1 LQLLERS
8 ITPEQRNRIFDGMR
22 RAVARGTGLT
32 RQLLAFSRRR
42 PLNPESLDLA
52 THLRGMREM
61 LDASLGGDIHVEMK
75 FGPEVWPVEVDAGEM
90 ELAVLNLCV
99 NARDALSRG
108 GVITL
113 AADNVQETDHNGARD
128 FVRLSVADTGSGIP
142 PEVMARVFEPFFTT
156 KDVNKGSGLGLTQ
169 VYGFAQQSGGRVTID
184 SQVGKGTTV
193 TVLLPRSARLPAPTT
208 RTAVEI
214 PGASI
219 TSTDG
224 AARRGQMLLVEDDKE
239 VSALTREMLSC
250 LGFSVIH
257 VATPEAALG
266 ALADGR
272 TVDLVLSDIMM
283 PGGVSGLDL
292 AREIRRR
299 HPDLPIVLTTGYVE
313 AAGGMKEG
321 EFVLLP
327 KPYSLEA
334 LAEVLSAEA
343 RS

>member
-1 LQLLERS
+1 
-8 ITPEQRNRIFDGMR
+8 MR

-42 PLNPESLDLA
+42 PLNPESLDLPA
-52 THLRGMREM
+52 HLTGMREM
-61 LDASLGGDIHVEMK
+61 LDASLGGDIHVEMT
-75 FGPEVWPVEVDAGEM
+75 FGPEVWPVEIDAGEM

-99 NARDALSRG
+99 NARDAMSKG
-108 GVITL
+108 GVI
-113 AADNVQETDHNGARD
+113 AIEAGNVQERDRDGVRD

-142 PEVMARVFEPFFTT
+142 AEVRARVFEPFFTT

-169 VYGFAQQSGGRVTID
+169 VYGFAQQSSGRVTID
-184 SQVGKGTTV
+184 SEVGNGTTV
-193 TVLLPRSARLPAPTT
+193 TLLLPRSERPPAQTSRAGAEAAIASSVRTDGTT
-208 RTAVEI
+208 R
-214 PGASI
+214 
-219 TSTDG
+219 
-224 AARRGQMLLVEDDKE
+224 RGHMLLVEDDQE

-257 VATPEAALG
+257 VASPEAALG

-272 TVDLVLSDIMM
+272 TVDVVLSDIMM

-299 HPDLPIVLTTGYVE
+299 HPGLLIVLTTGYVE
-313 AAGGMKEG
+313 AAGGMEEG

-334 LAEVLSAEA
+334 LADALSVEA